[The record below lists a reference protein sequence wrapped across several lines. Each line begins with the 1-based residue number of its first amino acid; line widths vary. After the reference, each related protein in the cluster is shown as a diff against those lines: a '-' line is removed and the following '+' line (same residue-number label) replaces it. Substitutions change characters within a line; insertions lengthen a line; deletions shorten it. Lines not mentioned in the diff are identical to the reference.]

1 MFVQHHPNN
10 SVVPSLA
17 VNSNEDF
24 ELIIESKNQYTLAGR
39 ISFTY
44 LHQLF
49 EARIVI
55 TPTSIEMLSQYPFVG
70 IEAATPFQDIT
81 TKPENP
87 FISNGNIT
95 KEGIQNV
102 VWLILDTI
110 HLYNVVRFK
119 PSTILALYREVFS
132 TVKAFDPELV
142 FGKIPLETPIAK
154 KAAKLLAPLAKRKHK
169 YNYTNPLALLGS
181 FQHILASYPQSI
193 LTQSNNQLT
202 GNIVFAL
209 S

>member
-10 SVVPSLA
+10 FILPSLA
-17 VNSNEDF
+17 NNSNEDF
-24 ELIIESKNQYTLAGR
+24 ELIIESKNQQTIIGK

-49 EARIVI
+49 ESRIVI
-55 TPTSIEMLSQYPFVG
+55 TATSIEMLSQLPFEG
-70 IEAATPFQDIT
+70 IEAATALQDT
-81 TKPENP
+81 TSNSENS
-87 FISNGNIT
+87 FLANGNIT

-119 PSTILALYREVFS
+119 PGTILALYREVFS
-132 TVKAFDPELV
+132 TLKLQSPELV
-142 FGKIPLETPIAK
+142 FGKIPLSSNIAK
-154 KAAKLLAPLAKRKHK
+154 KGAKQLATLAKRKHK
-169 YNYTNPLALLGS
+169 YSYSNPLALLAS
-181 FQHILASYPQSI
+181 FQHILASYPLSI
-193 LTQSNNQLT
+193 PHHKQLFLNQ
-202 GNIVFAL
+202 FAICK